1 MYKLRKVRREVSE
14 ESDTVKIYDKT
25 YQIQYKNF
33 LGGYEECKWAVISII
48 ACFLFLY
55 VLFGSICPVACLTG
69 FPCPACGLTRA
80 GISVLTLRFAD
91 AWELQPFIY
100 PILLW
105 LAAAVVQRYFCR
117 RRRLSVWLKW
127 AGAVLICGMAVF
139 YAVSMY
145 RYFPDRA
152 PYLYHSDNLLQ
163 KIVIY
168 RQLW

>member
-1 MYKLRKVRREVSE
+1 MMRHIRS
-14 ESDTVKIYDKT
+14 SIKIFWADMR
-25 YQIQYKNF
+25 NV
-33 LGGYEECKWAVISII
+33 KWAVISII

-105 LAAAVVQRYFCR
+105 LAAAAVQRYFCR

-127 AGAVLICGMAVF
+127 AGAVLICGMVVF

>member
-1 MYKLRKVRREVSE
+1 MIRHIRS
-14 ESDTVKIYDKT
+14 SIKIFWADMR
-25 YQIQYKNF
+25 NV
-33 LGGYEECKWAVISII
+33 KWAVISII

-105 LAAAVVQRYFCR
+105 LAAAAVQRTSAAGGDSPCGSNGQALSSSAGWLSSTLCPCTGISRTGRPTYIIQIISSK
-117 RRRLSVWLKW
+117 RLS
-127 AGAVLICGMAVF
+127 F
-139 YAVSMY
+139 T
-145 RYFPDRA
+145 
-152 PYLYHSDNLLQ
+152 DNYG
-163 KIVIY
+163 KITADCYIS
-168 RQLW
+168 QGG